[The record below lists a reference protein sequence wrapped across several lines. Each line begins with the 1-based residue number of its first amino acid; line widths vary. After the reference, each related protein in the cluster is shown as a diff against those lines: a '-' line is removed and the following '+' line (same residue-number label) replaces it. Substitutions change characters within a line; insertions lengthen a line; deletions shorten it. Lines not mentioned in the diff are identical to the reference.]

1 MKKGAFSTPLTPRLA
16 TLVLVVKKSWCFRML
31 NQRWL
36 LGSYFFLNLSLH
48 VILSPLLKLVLEKQN
63 MRFPCII
70 LGLNLIL
77 NVRQAATQSV
87 ELVVGAATA
96 LLAPL
101 LVMLKL
107 FLKQH
112 FSSVEQCWTCCLC
125 CLKFTLI
132 QQVPGTFQCRASS
145 SFDLLC
151 VPDIRF
157 IKTQIFGFTIKVDLL
172 TAVAHRHQ
180 LHSFAVT
187 SSIHQTMLNKE
198 NGVPYIPDGVEL
210 PGKRVL
216 RLVPKLALLLQLR
229 LLLHQEEVEGSLL
242 LAFASCLLHFRTSS
256 HVSRPLRRR
265 ADKRFVRHALCLPY
279 DWDLKSSALKDDEH
293 ADAS

>member
-16 TLVLVVKKSWCFRML
+16 T
-31 NQRWL
+31 
-36 LGSYFFLNLSLH
+36 FFLNLSLH
-48 VILSPLLKLVLEKQN
+48 VILSPLLKLV
-63 MRFPCII
+63 
-70 LGLNLIL
+70 LIL

-96 LLAPL
+96 LHAPL
-101 LVMLKL
+101 LEL
-107 FLKQH
+107 FNVGLH
-112 FSSVEQCWTCCLC
+112 PALISSV
-125 CLKFTLI
+125 F
-132 QQVPGTFQCRASS
+132 
-145 SFDLLC
+145 
-151 VPDIRF
+151 
-157 IKTQIFGFTIKVDLL
+157 
-172 TAVAHRHQ
+172 
-180 LHSFAVT
+180 
-187 SSIHQTMLNKE
+187 
-198 NGVPYIPDGVEL
+198 IPDGVEL

-279 DWDLKSSALKDDEH
+279 DWDLLRSVIMLFK
-293 ADAS
+293 

>member
-1 MKKGAFSTPLTPRLA
+1 MLSHVKPKVIAGQLLFSQSQSPCHFVSSAEACSGETKHEISVHNTGFKPHFECPPGSDPKCRTCSRRRHGFACATP
-16 TLVLVVKKSWCFRML
+16 
-31 NQRWL
+31 
-36 LGSYFFLNLSLH
+36 G
-48 VILSPLLKLVLEKQN
+48 
-63 MRFPCII
+63 
-70 LGLNLIL
+70 
-77 NVRQAATQSV
+77 NV
-87 ELVVGAATA
+87 
-96 LLAPL
+96 
-101 LVMLKL
+101 KL

-157 IKTQIFGFTIKVDLL
+157 IKTQIFGFPIKIDLL